1 MSERTNGDEGEPGP
15 GPEGNQEEIQAQTAE
30 SVFPDLTAPVWAE
43 PAATMSATPTPPG
56 VTYPRDHQQPI
67 NPQATTE
74 PSPAM
79 SNSFA
84 QRPPAQHWGQTQ
96 PAQQYPTYVHQPYT
110 TSPHTEASS
119 SAIVLTVLSGIVM
132 LSTCFIIGI
141 PSLIFGIIAL
151 TSNRTDPAGSRK
163 QAKTGWILLAVN
175 FGVVVLLVIA
185 GFAVLISR
193 SSTPSNTGFSV

>member
-1 MSERTNGDEGEPGP
+1 
-15 GPEGNQEEIQAQTAE
+15 
-30 SVFPDLTAPVWAE
+30 
-43 PAATMSATPTPPG
+43 
-56 VTYPRDHQQPI
+56 
-67 NPQATTE
+67 
-74 PSPAM
+74 
-79 SNSFA
+79 
-84 QRPPAQHWGQTQ
+84 
-96 PAQQYPTYVHQPYT
+96 
-110 TSPHTEASS
+110 
-119 SAIVLTVLSGIVM
+119 M